1 MPFEY
6 RTICKPDNFWP
17 FEYQTSPVFRWL
29 LYYKYSGGLK
39 TELGNPNNIRKLNV
53 FESPFSSHLAAIL
66 FGFRMFGFQM
76 VLV

>member
-29 LYYKYSGGLK
+29 LCLIMNVS
-39 TELGNPNNIRKLNV
+39 ELQWNTIKSAKIAHNSEHKEYEANT
-53 FESPFSSHLAAIL
+53 
-66 FGFRMFGFQM
+66 Q
-76 VLV
+76 